1 MSKIIFNMNAV
12 PVPMGLY
19 NFFGNINK
27 AMVVQHIH
35 YWCERSEEA
44 GSEHKFNE
52 GHYWTYNTFEELAEM
67 LPIGITTIKKVI
79 KELERD
85 GYIFSSNF
93 NKKKFDRTKW
103 YRVNYEKLESE
114 INDTKVQMCTDHSTD
129 VYDGKYTSDLTIPK
143 TSTKTSSKDLKDT
156 AMPEQPT
163 KTKQSP
169 AKEKEDKRYT
179 ALRDGGIVS
188 TIYANA
194 YEQVFKESHKDVE
207 ENELKRLEGLI
218 EDFIEEHGID
228 HIDFEE
234 MLIYYF
240 KNLTNKNIGTIHY
253 LAKDNHGYAPILKRI
268 LDDYTDAY

>member
-1 MSKIIFNMNAV
+1 
-12 PVPMGLY
+12 
-19 NFFGNINK
+19 
-27 AMVVQHIH
+27 MVVQHIH

-103 YRVNYEKLESE
+103 YRVNYEKLELE
-114 INDTKVQMCTDHSTD
+114 INDTKVQMCTEHSTD
-129 VYDGKYTSDLTIPK
+129 VYDGKDTSDLTIPK

-163 KTKQSP
+163 ETKASP
-169 AKEKEDKRYT
+169 PQEKEDKRYT

-188 TIYANA
+188 TIYAKA
-194 YEQVFKESHKDVE
+194 YKQVIGKEHKDVE
-207 ENELKRLEGLI
+207 ENELKRLEELI

-228 HIDFEE
+228 HFDFEE
-234 MLIYYF
+234 MLIHYF
-240 KNLTNKNIGTIHY
+240 KNLKNKNTGTIHY
-253 LAKDNHGYAPILKRI
+253 LAKENHGHVPLLKRL
-268 LDDYTDAY
+268 LDNYIDAY

>member
-1 MSKIIFNMNAV
+1 MGKIIFNMNAV

-103 YRVNYEKLESE
+103 YRVNYEKLELE
-114 INDTKVQMCTDHSTD
+114 INNTKVQICTDHSTD
-129 VYDGKYTSDLTIPK
+129 VYDGKYTSVPTIPK
-143 TSTKTSSKDLKDT
+143 TSTNTSSKDLKDT

-163 KTKQSP
+163 ETKASP
-169 AKEKEDKRYT
+169 PQEKPKRYT

-194 YEQVFKESHKDVE
+194 YEQVFKEKHKDVE

-218 EDFIEEHGID
+218 EEFIEENNVD

-240 KNLTNKNIGTIHY
+240 EKLANKNNGTIHY
-253 LAKDNHGYAPILKRI
+253 LAKDNHGYVPLLKRL